1 MITTPPVPAAAPF
14 LSPQPPLPSASVV
27 IIADAGCLLA
37 HPRALADVR
46 PAFEA
51 LSRCDMHVVLCA
63 DRDAATVIA
72 LQEQLGLRHPFISN
86 RGAALHIP
94 RGFFSAMPA
103 SEDDSD
109 WEVIDFGMPR
119 LGHAVRLV
127 MALYEAA
134 GPRPLTVGIGE
145 EWRHRALLREVD
157 APVVVRNSAVD
168 QARLIGNVPTAYVTE
183 AEGAQGWV
191 EAILG
196 HCSAGDA

>member
-1 MITTPPVPAAAPF
+1 VITPPMSAAAP
-14 LSPQPPLPSASVV
+14 LLVPQPPPPSASVV

-37 HPRALADVR
+37 HPRALAEVR

-51 LSRCDMHVVLCA
+51 LSRCDMHVVFCA
-63 DRDAATVIA
+63 DREADAITE
-72 LQEQLGLRHPFISN
+72 LQRELGLRCPFISA

-94 RGFFSAMPA
+94 RGFFSGMPEEESG
-103 SEDDSD
+103 SE

-134 GPRPLTVGIGE
+134 GPRPLVVGIGE

-157 APVVVRNSAVD
+157 APVVVRNRAVD
-168 QARLIGNVPTAYVTE
+168 QARLIGNVPSAYVTE
-183 AEGAQGWV
+183 AEGPRGWL